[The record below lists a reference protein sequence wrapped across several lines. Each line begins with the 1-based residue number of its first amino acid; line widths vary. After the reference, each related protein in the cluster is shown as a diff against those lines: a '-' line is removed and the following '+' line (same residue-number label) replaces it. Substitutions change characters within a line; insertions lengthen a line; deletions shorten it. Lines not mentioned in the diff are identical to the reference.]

1 MIKLARY
8 TIENYLIKNIRITVD
23 ATLAKK
29 YNYKA
34 GVFITLNSVRN
45 NSEELRGC
53 IGFPMPDSIL
63 HNAVINAAIASATN
77 DPRFKPVKK
86 DELDR
91 ITLEISILTQPELIK
106 VQDPSQYKEKIKIGR
121 DGLIIHWRFGSG
133 LLLPQVPIEYGWDEE
148 QFLCETCVKS
158 GSMPDCWFYDDTKV
172 YRFEATVFKEVEP
185 RGKIIRVPLDVK
197 K

>member
-23 ATLAKK
+23 DTLAKK

-53 IGFPMPDSIL
+53 IVFPMPDSIL

-77 DPRFKPVKK
+77 DPRFKPVNK

-106 VQDPSQYKEKIKIGR
+106 VQDPSQYKEKIKC
-121 DGLIIHWRFGSG
+121 
-133 LLLPQVPIEYGWDEE
+133 Q
-148 QFLCETCVKS
+148 
-158 GSMPDCWFYDDTKV
+158 
-172 YRFEATVFKEVEP
+172 
-185 RGKIIRVPLDVK
+185 KI
-197 K
+197 

>member
-1 MIKLARY
+1 M
-8 TIENYLIKNIRITVD
+8 
-23 ATLAKK
+23 
-29 YNYKA
+29 
-34 GVFITLNSVRN
+34 
-45 NSEELRGC
+45 
-53 IGFPMPDSIL
+53 
-63 HNAVINAAIASATN
+63 
-77 DPRFKPVKK
+77 
-86 DELDR
+86 
-91 ITLEISILTQPELIK
+91 
-106 VQDPSQYKEKIKIGR
+106 
-121 DGLIIHWRFGSG
+121 IIHWRFGSG